1 MYKNQPKIII
11 AIDGYSSCGKST
23 LAKEL
28 ARQLKYIY
36 IDTGAMYRAVT
47 LYCIQNDLFKQNVL
61 KIAELEPLLE
71 HVEVG
76 FELDLQGKAHTLL
89 NGINVEEQIRNMEVS
104 SRVSEVSSHAIVRR
118 KLVALQQKMGEQKGI
133 ILDGRDIGTVV
144 FPEAEVK
151 LFLTADPEVRA
162 QRRYKELIENGQTVS
177 FDEVYQNIVQRDF
190 QDENRAE
197 SPLKKASDA
206 HVLDNTYL
214 EKHDQLNVA
223 LEIIKNTFKS
233 ISNPNK

>member
-76 FELDLQGKAHTLL
+76 FKLDLQGKAHTLL

-118 KLVALQQKMGEQKGI
+118 KLVTLQQKMGEQKGI

>member
-71 HVEVG
+71 HVAVG

-162 QRRYKELIENGQTVS
+162 QRRYKELLENGQTVS

-214 EKHDQLNVA
+214 EKYDQLNVA

>member
-71 HVEVG
+71 HVAVG

-214 EKHDQLNVA
+214 GKHDQLNVA

>member
-61 KIAELEPLLE
+61 KIAELEPILE
-71 HVEVG
+71 HVAVG

>member
-71 HVEVG
+71 HVAVG